1 MPKEA
6 IKRGTILKALNKQD
20 AERMTRKTQFVPCF
34 ELPQFVYDKERVH
47 KAFAT
52 QLSKCHE

>member
-6 IKRGTILKALNKQD
+6 IKRSTILKALNKQD
-20 AERMTRKTQFVPCF
+20 TERMTRRTQFVPCF

-52 QLSKCHE
+52 QLSKRHE